1 MMSNKILVIDD
12 DPAVRGAFSLV
23 LGEAGYDL
31 REAENGLQGIEMAQ
45 AERPD
50 LIFLDLRM
58 PGMDGVETLRR
69 LKAIDDTMNVYIVTA
84 FAHEYMEQLKV
95 ALDEG
100 LSFQLA
106 SKPLS
111 SKQIKHVANSIN
123 RPMDV
128 NKEGDKLLLTLYIV
142 SLNAEFR
149 MLVEQ
154 LSTVLAA
161 TYKPGYWRL
170 DVVEVLEMPEKALSQ
185 NIFATPMLV
194 RDLPTPVLKLLGNL
208 TKMPEVIASI
218 TSHHSN
224 GSDTV
229 IM

>member
-1 MMSNKILVIDD
+1 MVNKILVIDD
-12 DPAVRGAFSLV
+12 DPAVRGAFSLI
-23 LGEAGYDL
+23 LGEAGYVV
-31 REAENGLQGIEMAQ
+31 REAEDGLQGVEMAL

-58 PGMDGVETLRR
+58 PGIDGVETLRR
-69 LKAIDDTMNVYIVTA
+69 LKAIDENMCIYIVTA
-84 FAHEYMEQLKV
+84 FSNEYMDQLKI
-95 ALDEG
+95 AHDEG
-100 LSFQLA
+100 LNFQLA

-111 SKQIKHVANSIN
+111 SKQIRHIASSI
-123 RPMDV
+123 RQPTDV
-128 NKEGDKLLLTLYIV
+128 NKEGDKLMLTLYIV
-142 SLNAEFR
+142 SLNVEFR

-154 LSTVLAA
+154 LSAVLSA

-170 DVVEVLEMPEKALSQ
+170 DVVEVLDMPEKALSQ

-194 RDLPTPVLKLLGNL
+194 RDLPAPVLKLLGNL
-208 TKMPEVIASI
+208 SKMPEVIASI
-218 TSHHSN
+218 TSQNSN

>member
-31 REAENGLQGIEMAQ
+31 REAENGLQGVEMAK

-69 LKAIDDTMNVYIVTA
+69 LKAIDDTMNIYIVTA

-95 ALDEG
+95 VLDEG

-111 SKQIKHVANSIN
+111 SKQIKHVASSIR
-123 RPMDV
+123 RPTEV

>member
-1 MMSNKILVIDD
+1 MTNKILVIDD
-12 DPAVRGAFSLV
+12 DPAVRGAFSLI
-23 LGEAGYDL
+23 LGEAGYEVQ
-31 REAENGLQGIEMAQ
+31 EADNGLQGVEMAL

-50 LIFLDLRM
+50 LVFLDLRM
-58 PGMDGVETLRR
+58 PGIDGVETLRR
-69 LKAIDDTMNVYIVTA
+69 LKAIDEGMNVYIVTA
-84 FAHEYMEQLKV
+84 FANEYMDQLKV
-95 ALDEG
+95 AHEEG
-100 LSFQLA
+100 LNFQLA

-111 SKQIKHVANSIN
+111 SKQIKHVAHSIS
-123 RPMDV
+123 RAREI
-128 NKEGDKLLLTLYIV
+128 NKDSDKLLLTLYIV

-149 MLVEQ
+149 KLVEQ

-161 TYKPGYWRL
+161 TYKPGYWKL

-208 TKMPEVIASI
+208 SKMPEVIASI
-218 TSHHSN
+218 TSQHSN

>member
-1 MMSNKILVIDD
+1 MTNKILVIDD
-12 DPAVRGAFSLV
+12 DPAVRGAFNLILS
-23 LGEAGYDL
+23 EAGYGV
-31 REAENGLQGIEMAQ
+31 REAEDGLQGIEMAQ

-58 PGMDGVETLRR
+58 PGIDGVETLRR
-69 LKAIDDTMNVYIVTA
+69 LKAIDNTMNIYIVTA
-84 FAHEYMEQLKV
+84 FSNEYMDQLKV
-95 ALDEG
+95 AHDEG
-100 LSFQLA
+100 LNFQLA

-111 SKQIKHVANSIN
+111 SKQIIHVASSVN
-123 RPMDV
+123 RPTEV
-128 NKEGDKLLLTLYIV
+128 DKKGIKLILTLYIV
-142 SLNAEFR
+142 SLNTEFK

-161 TYKPGYWRL
+161 TYKPGYWKL

-208 TKMPEVIASI
+208 SRMPEIIACI
-218 TSHHSN
+218 TSQHSN

>member
-1 MMSNKILVIDD
+1 MVNKILVIDD
-12 DPAVRGAFSLV
+12 DPAVRGAFSLI
-23 LGEAGYDL
+23 LGEAGYVV
-31 REAENGLQGIEMAQ
+31 REAEDGLQGVEMAL

-58 PGMDGVETLRR
+58 PGIDGVETLRR
-69 LKAIDDTMNVYIVTA
+69 LKAIDENMCIYIVTA
-84 FAHEYMEQLKV
+84 FSNEYMDQLKI
-95 ALDEG
+95 AHDEG
-100 LSFQLA
+100 LNFQLA

-111 SKQIKHVANSIN
+111 SKQIRHIASSIR
-123 RPMDV
+123 RPTDV
-128 NKEGDKLLLTLYIV
+128 NKEGDKLMLTLYIV
-142 SLNAEFR
+142 SLNVEFR

-154 LSTVLAA
+154 LSAVLSA

-170 DVVEVLEMPEKALSQ
+170 DVVEVLDMPEKALSQ

-194 RDLPTPVLKLLGNL
+194 RDLPAPVLKLLGNL
-208 TKMPEVIASI
+208 SKMPEVIASI
-218 TSHHSN
+218 TSQNSN

>member
-1 MMSNKILVIDD
+1 MSNKILVIDD

-31 REAENGLQGIEMAQ
+31 REAENGLQGVEMAK

-69 LKAIDDTMNVYIVTA
+69 LKAIDDTMNIYIVTA

-95 ALDEG
+95 VLDEG

-111 SKQIKHVANSIN
+111 SKQIKHVASSIR
-123 RPMDV
+123 RPTEV

>member
-1 MMSNKILVIDD
+1 M
-12 DPAVRGAFSLV
+12 

-31 REAENGLQGIEMAQ
+31 REAENGLQGVEMAK

-69 LKAIDDTMNVYIVTA
+69 LKAIDDTMNIYIVTA

-95 ALDEG
+95 VLDEG

-111 SKQIKHVANSIN
+111 SKQIKHVASSIR
-123 RPMDV
+123 RPTEV

>member
-1 MMSNKILVIDD
+1 MMNNVLVIDD
-12 DPAVRGAFSLV
+12 DPAVRGAFSLILSEV
-23 LGEAGYDL
+23 GYFV

-58 PGMDGVETLRR
+58 PGIDGVETLRR
-69 LKAIDDTMNVYIVTA
+69 LKTIDDTLNIYIVTA
-84 FAHEYMEQLKV
+84 FANEYMDQLKV
-95 ALDEG
+95 AHEEG
-100 LSFQLA
+100 LNFQLA

-111 SKQIKHVANSIN
+111 SKQIRHVANSIS
-123 RPMDV
+123 RSTEV

-142 SLNAEFR
+142 SLNTEFR
-149 MLVEQ
+149 ILVEQ
-154 LSTVLAA
+154 LSTVLSA
-161 TYKPGYWRL
+161 TYKPGYWKL

-208 TKMPEVIASI
+208 SKMPEVIASI
-218 TSHHSN
+218 TSQHSN
-224 GSDTV
+224 GSDTI